1 MFTGSLL
8 DIAATELRIVLDSL
22 LPGAV
27 DEIER
32 VSFGRAQVL
41 RFGSPEAVATLAPI
55 LGQLSCSAALFVS
68 DGERLTPVLLEE
80 NLVYGAELA
89 TTQRYRGKTNERLT
103 RAMLNCALAAA
114 GISPASA
121 TGTVLDPMCGRGT
134 SLNWALAYG
143 LDGVGIETDGAS
155 LEQHATFLETWAK
168 RARLPHKAER
178 FRKNNSEQRVFSL
191 RVGADRAELK
201 SGGQRVQ
208 TFAADAADL
217 GLAIKRKSVDC
228 VVTDLPYGVQ
238 HRGAAGDGATDD
250 ERETASLMERVLP
263 VWHRHLRPGG
273 SLCLAW
279 NTKRASRKDLSSVL
293 VNGGFAPITIAGGFS
308 MRHVVDASID
318 RDVIVAVKQP

>member
-32 VSFGRAQVL
+32 VSFGRAQLL
-41 RFGSPEAVATLAPI
+41 RFRSVEPVETLAPI
-55 LGQLSCSAALFVS
+55 LGQLSCSAALFTS
-68 DGERLTPVLLEE
+68 EDDRLTPVLLEE
-80 NLVYGAELA
+80 QLVYGAELA

-103 RAMLNCALAAA
+103 RAMLNCGLAAA
-114 GISPASA
+114 GINPATA
-121 TGTVLDPMCGRGT
+121 AGTALDPMCGRGT

-143 LDGVGIETDGAS
+143 LSGIGIEADAGS

-168 RARLPHKAER
+168 RSRLPHKAER
-178 FRKNNSEQRVFSL
+178 FRKNNSEQRVFSI
-191 RVGADRAELK
+191 RVAPDRAQLK
-201 SGGQRVQ
+201 SGGQQVQ

-217 GLAIKRKSVDC
+217 GLAIKRNSVDLII
-228 VVTDLPYGVQ
+228 TDLPYGVQ
-238 HRGAAGDGATDD
+238 HRGAGGQGATDD
-250 ERETASLMERVLP
+250 ERETAAILERVLP

-279 NTKRASRKDLSSVL
+279 NTKRAARRELTGAL
-293 VNGGFAPITIAGGFS
+293 ATAGFSPVTIAGGFS

-318 RDVIVAVKQP
+318 RDVIVAIK

>member
-22 LPGAV
+22 HPGAV

-32 VSFGRAQVL
+32 VSFGRAQLL
-41 RFGSPEAVATLAPI
+41 RFQSSEPVTTLAPI

-68 DGERLTPVLLEE
+68 DGDRLEPVLLEE

-103 RAMLNCALAAA
+103 RAMLNCGLATA
-114 GISPASA
+114 GINPASA
-121 TGTVLDPMCGRGT
+121 NGTVLDPMCGRGT

-143 LDGVGIETDGAS
+143 LDGIGIESETGS

-191 RVGADRAELK
+191 RVAPDRAELK
-201 SGGQRVQ
+201 SGGQRIQ

-217 GLAIKRKSVDC
+217 GLAIKRKSVD
-228 VVTDLPYGVQ
+228 VVIADLPYGVQ
-238 HRGAAGDGATDD
+238 HRGTAGDGVSDD
-250 ERETASLMERVLP
+250 ERETAALIERVLP

-273 SLCLAW
+273 SICLAW
-279 NTKRASRKDLSSVL
+279 NTKRASRRDLSAAL
-293 VNGGFAPITIAGGFS
+293 ANGGFSPLTIAGGFS